1 MSTKN
6 CPYCGEVI
14 MAEALKCRYCGAWT
28 NKSEHS
34 ESEPIVD
41 GKSPVET
48 ITQPSSD
55 APIAARLEASI
66 RTYSASHMKKY
77 KSIFLV
83 GDNLTNTIIEQHK
96 KYAPI
101 MPDEKVLLA
110 VNKIMLYPFL
120 GLGLVI
126 TDKFL
131 YYRLYSHK
139 FMFIPMAVMFKKK
152 RTGIIPLTSI
162 KSITFG
168 EVIMSLDGKYF
179 GNELK
184 INGITVGLIQFT
196 AVIGDP
202 SEELEQ
208 IFKVF
213 TNE

>member
-6 CPYCGEVI
+6 CPYCGKVI
-14 MAEALKCRYCGAWT
+14 QAEALKCRYCGAWF

-34 ESEPIVD
+34 EPID
-41 GKSPVET
+41 GKSDIKTVV
-48 ITQPSSD
+48 QPSAD

-66 RTYSASHMKKY
+66 RSYSASHLKKY

-83 GDNLTNTIIEQHK
+83 GDNLTNEIVEQHK

-101 MPDEKVLLA
+101 KPDEKVLLA
-110 VNKIMLYPFL
+110 VNKIWLYPFL

-126 TDKFL
+126 TDRFL

-139 FMFIPMAVMFKKK
+139 FMFMPMVVMFKKK
-152 RTGIIPLTSI
+152 PTGIIPLTSI
-162 KSITFG
+162 KSIAFG
-168 EVIMSLDGKYF
+168 NAITSLDGKYF
-179 GNELK
+179 GTELN
-184 INGITVGLIQFT
+184 INGNTVGLLQFT
-196 AVIGDP
+196 AVTGDP
-202 SEELEQ
+202 SEELKQ